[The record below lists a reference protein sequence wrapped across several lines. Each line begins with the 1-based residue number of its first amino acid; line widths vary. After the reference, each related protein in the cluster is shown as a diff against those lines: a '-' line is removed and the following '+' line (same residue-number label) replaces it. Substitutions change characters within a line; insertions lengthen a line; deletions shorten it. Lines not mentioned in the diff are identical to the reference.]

1 MSLMFNGPIPGQSLT
16 TEPRAMPY
24 ERPPE
29 IADPIEALDLHIEN
43 MSRPEAMEDALFFL
57 EMGVDM
63 VSLVEGILRSAV
75 MEGIHSLDVSLI
87 IAPVLHEYIK
97 SYAVKADIDFD
108 EGFDNPEQDKAI
120 QYQRD
125 TMRAKKLLAQLKE
138 EEGIEPE
145 EPPMMMEEPEEAPQ
159 EMTEEMPEEA
169 EAPKGL
175 MARM

>member
-29 IADPIEALDLHIEN
+29 IVDPIEALDLHIEN

-97 SYAVKADIDFD
+97 SYAVRADIDFD

-120 QYQRD
+120 QYERD

-145 EPPMMMEEPEEAPQ
+145 EPPMMMEEPEEAQ
-159 EMTEEMPEEA
+159 EEMMEEMPEEA

>member
-29 IADPIEALDLHIEN
+29 IVDPIEALDLHIEN

-108 EGFDNPEQDKAI
+108 EGFDNPEKDKAI
-120 QYQRD
+120 QYERD
-125 TMRAKKLLAQLKE
+125 TMRAKKLLAQLRE
-138 EEGIEPE
+138 EEGMEPE
-145 EPPMMMEEPEEAPQ
+145 EPPMMMEEVEEAPQ

-169 EAPKGL
+169 PAPKGL

>member
-1 MSLMFNGPIPGQSLT
+1 
-16 TEPRAMPY
+16 
-24 ERPPE
+24 
-29 IADPIEALDLHIEN
+29 
-43 MSRPEAMEDALFFL
+43 
-57 EMGVDM
+57 
-63 VSLVEGILRSAV
+63 
-75 MEGIHSLDVSLI
+75 LDVSLI

-145 EPPMMMEEPEEAPQ
+145 EPPMMMEEPEEAQ
-159 EMTEEMPEEA
+159 EEMTEEMPEEA
-169 EAPKGL
+169 PAPKGL